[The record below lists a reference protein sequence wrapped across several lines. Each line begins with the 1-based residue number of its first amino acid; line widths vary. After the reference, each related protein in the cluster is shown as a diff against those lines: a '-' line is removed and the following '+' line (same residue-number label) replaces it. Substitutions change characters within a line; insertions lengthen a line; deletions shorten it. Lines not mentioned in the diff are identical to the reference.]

1 MRHRKKEH
9 PDQELLARTR
19 IEINGER
26 WFTYQQLCMIMMITP
41 ATMYGYVREG
51 VVERKRIDSMSFYR
65 LRAGEE

>member
-1 MRHRKKEH
+1 MKHRKKEH

-41 ATMYGYVREG
+41 ATMYSYVKDKT
-51 VVERKRIDSMSFYR
+51 VERMRIDGMSFYR
-65 LRAGEE
+65 IAPGYM